1 MAATATAES
10 TARTRRCILS
20 GEREDAQ
27 GLLRFAI
34 GPGSKM
40 VPDIC
45 GNLPGRGYWLT
56 PTRAA
61 VREAVARSAFAKAAR
76 QPVIADIDLADQV
89 ERLLARRCLDLL
101 GLARRAGVVT
111 VGFEPVRAALRAD
124 RVGVLVAA
132 RDGAADG
139 RGKLRALA
147 PGARR
152 VEAFTA
158 DELGLALGRENV
170 VHAALAPGGLAD
182 RFYAEVRR
190 LGGFRPEPERSVNE

>member
-1 MAATATAES
+1 MAASATADSGE
-10 TARTRRCILS
+10 RTRRCILS
-20 GEREDAQ
+20 GEREEAQ

-34 GPGSKM
+34 GPGAKV
-40 VPDIC
+40 VPDVC
-45 GNLPGRGYWLT
+45 GDLPGRGYWLT

-61 VREAVARSAFAKAAR
+61 VREALSRRAFAKAAR
-76 QPVIADIDLADQV
+76 QPVTVDADLADVV
-89 ERLLARRCLDLL
+89 ERLLTRRCLDLL

-111 VGFEPVRAALRAD
+111 VGFEPVRAALRAE

-147 PGARR
+147 PGLRV
-152 VEAFTA
+152 VEAFTV

-170 VHAALAPGGLAD
+170 VHAALAPGRVAD